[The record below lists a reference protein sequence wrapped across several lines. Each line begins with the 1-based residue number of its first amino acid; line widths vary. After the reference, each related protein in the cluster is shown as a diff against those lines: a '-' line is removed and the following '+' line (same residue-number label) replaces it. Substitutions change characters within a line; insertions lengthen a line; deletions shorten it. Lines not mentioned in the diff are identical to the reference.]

1 MRSVMQLRRKLISV
15 LALSIALFSSGAV
28 IIHECHASSAK
39 SNTTTSATMQS
50 DLHVAHLAP
59 MTEYTGF
66 MTSSKVI
73 DSVCTVL
80 FIIVLLS
87 LRKFLLSISRIKAK
101 YDLLISRRY
110 ENLFLVE
117 NIYAHV
123 HSRLQLGIIRI

>member
-1 MRSVMQLRRKLISV
+1 MQLRRNLISV

-28 IIHECHASSAK
+28 IIHECHANSAK
-39 SNTTTSATMQS
+39 SNTTKSVNMQS
-50 DLHVAHLAP
+50 DLHVAHPAP
-59 MTEYTGF
+59 MTGHIGF
-66 MTSSKVI
+66 MNSSKVI

-101 YDLLISRRY
+101 FDLLISKRY
-110 ENLFLVE
+110 KNPFLVE
-117 NIYAHV
+117 NIFAHV